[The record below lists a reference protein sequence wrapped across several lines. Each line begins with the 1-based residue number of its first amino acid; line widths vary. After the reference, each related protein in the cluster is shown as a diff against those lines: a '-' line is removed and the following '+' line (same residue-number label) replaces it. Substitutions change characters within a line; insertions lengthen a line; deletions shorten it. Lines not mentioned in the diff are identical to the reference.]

1 MVKSNKTLGIIL
13 ARAGSK
19 GLVNKNIKVINGHPL
34 IARTINTGKKSNL
47 IDDLIVST
55 DSKQIAEISKNY
67 GAEVPF
73 TRPKVFSDDSSKSS
87 TAIIHA
93 LDELDRIGRV
103 YDYVV
108 LLEPTSP
115 LREKSDIDI
124 SLKKIIN
131 KNFFSIVSVS
141 KAESSHPS
149 FLYKTNSEKLLI
161 PYTGKHPTDLR
172 RQDIEDLYFVDGT
185 IYCSPVNLFR
195 EKESFYH
202 DRTLFYEVPKWKSL
216 EIDDIYDFIMVE
228 SLMKSEELKNKFLI
242 NKLPL
247 A

>member
-34 IARTINTGKKSNL
+34 IAWTINTGKKSNL

-124 SLKKIIN
+124 SLKKN
-131 KNFFSIVSVS
+131 
-141 KAESSHPS
+141 
-149 FLYKTNSEKLLI
+149 Y
-161 PYTGKHPTDLR
+161 
-172 RQDIEDLYFVDGT
+172 
-185 IYCSPVNLFR
+185 
-195 EKESFYH
+195 
-202 DRTLFYEVPKWKSL
+202 
-216 EIDDIYDFIMVE
+216 
-228 SLMKSEELKNKFLI
+228 
-242 NKLPL
+242 
-247 A
+247 